1 MTNKVAIITAAGRG
15 MGAACARH
23 LHSEGYQLALM
34 SPSGSAR
41 TLAEE
46 LGAIGIDGSVTKQ
59 EDLARLIDATMETY
73 GRVDALINNTG
84 HPAGGPLLELSD
96 QDWIQ
101 GFDLILLSV
110 IRACSLVVP
119 IMRDQGAGSIV
130 TLSTFGAFE
139 PSPNFPISSSLRA
152 AVASY
157 SKLLSDQF
165 ASAGVR
171 VNSVLPGMIDSYPE
185 EKEMVKTIPMGRYGR
200 VDEIAKTVAF
210 LLSDRASFI
219 TGQSLRVDGG
229 MTRSV

>member
-23 LHSEGYQLALM
+23 LNAEGYQLALM

-41 TLAEE
+41 ALAEE
-46 LGAIGIDGSVTKQ
+46 LGAVGIDGSVTKQ
-59 EDLARLIDATMETY
+59 EDLARLVETTMATY

-84 HPAGGPLLELSD
+84 HPAGGPLLDLSD
-96 QDWIQ
+96 QDWVQ
-101 GFDLILLSV
+101 GVDLILLSM

-119 IMRDQGAGSIV
+119 IMCAQGAGAIV

-139 PSPNFPISSSLRA
+139 PSPRYPISSTLRA

-157 SKLLSDQF
+157 SKLLSDQY

-171 VNSVLPGMIDSYPE
+171 VNCVLPGMIDSYPE
-185 EKEMVKTIPMGRYGR
+185 ESEIVKTIPIGRYGR
-200 VDEIAKTVAF
+200 VEEIAETVAF
-210 LLSDRASFI
+210 LLSDRAGFI
-219 TGQSLRVDGG
+219 TGQNLRVDGG